1 MRRISQIA
9 LGVIASFGGFV
20 DTDELVFNTGAG
32 AHFGFGLLWALLVG
46 VIGIMVYGEMSGRVS
61 VITRRPLMGLVRE
74 RYGPGLGM
82 LTLLSEQ
89 TVIIMT
95 IAAQVGGIA
104 LVLQFFGAALPFRLL
119 LTLAFL
125 GFGVLIWY
133 LSLSGVER
141 LFGYVG
147 VGLLIYWVTA
157 LDKGPSWH
165 AALSGLV
172 PHVSYGDY
180 NSSMD
185 YWYYAIGVIGA
196 ALIPFKLA
204 FFSSGAIEEGWTDEE
219 GVTYQRDN
227 AVIGFF
233 LGGIMA
239 AGLIFAGAELFH
251 PLGIHPDFLST
262 IAFLNQIQLGRWAL
276 FLTAAAMLFAI
287 GGAAA
292 EGVLA
297 ASYNWTQFFGW
308 EWGKNKPKA
317 HTRKFLFLMLLFLTT
332 GFVIDL
338 CGANP
343 VLIVEFAVPLSAI
356 GLPLCYLAILLVARD
371 KGYMGTFAN
380 GRLSNWLGWIYLAVS
395 LAFAVAAVPLL
406 ILSNHGTK

>member
-1 MRRISQIA
+1 MKRISQIA
-9 LGVIASFGGFV
+9 LGIIASFGGFV

-32 AHFGFGLLWALLVG
+32 AHFGFALMWALVVG

-61 VITRRPLMGLVRE
+61 VITRRPLMAVVRE
-74 RYGPGLGM
+74 RYGPGFGA
-82 LTLLSEQ
+82 LTLLAEQ
-89 TVIIMT
+89 AVIIMT
-95 IAAQVGGIA
+95 IAAQIGGVA

-125 GFGVLIWY
+125 GFGTLLWY
-133 LSLSGVER
+133 LPFDGVER
-141 LFGYVG
+141 LFGYIG
-147 VGLLIYWVTA
+147 VGLLIYWATVLDRGPDWHGA
-157 LDKGPSWH
+157 LR
-165 AALSGLV
+165 GLI

-180 NSSMD
+180 DSSMD

-204 FFSSGAIEEGWTDEE
+204 FFSSGVIEEGWTDEE
-219 GVTYQRDN
+219 GVKFQRDN
-227 AVIGFF
+227 AVVGFF

-276 FLTAAAMLFAI
+276 FVTAAAMLFAI

-308 EWGKNKPKA
+308 EWGKEKPRAK
-317 HTRKFLFLMLLFLTT
+317 TRKFLLLMVLFLTI
-332 GFVIDL
+332 GYVIDL

-343 VLIVEFAVPLSAI
+343 VLIVEFAVPLSAV
-356 GLPLCYLAILLVARD
+356 GLPLSYLATLLVARD
-371 KGYMGTFAN
+371 RGYMGEFAN
-380 GRLSNWLGWIYLAVS
+380 NRLANWLGWIYLAVS
-395 LAFAVAAVPLL
+395 VAFALAAVPLL